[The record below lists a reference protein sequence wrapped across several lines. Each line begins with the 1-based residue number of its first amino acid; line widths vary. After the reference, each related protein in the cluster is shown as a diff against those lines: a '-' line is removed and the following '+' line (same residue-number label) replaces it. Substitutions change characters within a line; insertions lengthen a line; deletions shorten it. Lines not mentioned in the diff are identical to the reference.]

1 MKETVV
7 TCDHCGKKLDDM
19 KDYPDT
25 EFDTIND
32 WFRAD
37 LCSECYTEISNI
49 IKQFVKGKTTI
60 RSCENCGHRDYSM
73 PQCRECNADNGFKYF
88 SAS

>member
-1 MKETVV
+1 MKKLVV

-32 WFRAD
+32 WFKAD
-37 LCSECYTEISNI
+37 LCAECYTVISDV
-49 IKQFVKGKTTI
+49 IKHFVNK
-60 RSCENCGHRDYSM
+60 E
-73 PQCRECNADNGFKYF
+73 
-88 SAS
+88 